1 MTKQKGLGLS
11 HLFGVIFCA
20 DLFTMLTFA
29 PLSTENTAVV
39 MLGIVLSALFQFVL
53 MIPVAAFADRFGER
67 GACEVSMEKNKLL
80 GIIVT
85 LAYLLFFL
93 YSAFNCVGDL
103 GYYTGYFF
111 SYGSTLL
118 IAPICFT
125 LAGIYLA
132 SEHITAIGK
141 TGLAVFAALIFAILA
156 VNLSL
161 IPKSSV
167 SELHLAQDGIAAS
180 VLRCA
185 KADIS
190 RCEFPVL
197 FSFLLPKLKNP
208 GGKNGA
214 VSIWYIGLK
223 LIVAEIIFGFMGMA
237 LGELTSLTKVPV
249 FTAAAYAD
257 GGIIRRFDSFF
268 LILWAITAMVKLGL
282 LIYCSSKCVQVLLP
296 KTQRFKAAVF
306 SGMIPTACV
315 MPILASYEWE
325 RFAYG
330 SRSVVP
336 LIIIAFI
343 IPIFLLIFFGKE
355 KSYEPNI
362 PKNAQSQQG

>member
-53 MIPVAAFADRFGER
+53 MIPVAAFADRFVEYGT
-67 GACEVSMEKNKLL
+67 CELSMQKSKPL
-80 GIIVT
+80 GIVVT

-93 YSAFNCVGDL
+93 YAAFNCVGDL

-111 SYGSTLL
+111 SYGSTRL

-132 SEHITAIGK
+132 CEHITAIGK

-167 SELHLAQDGIAAS
+167 SELHLAQNDIAAS
-180 VLRCA
+180 ILRCA
-185 KADIS
+185 KADLS
-190 RCEFPVL
+190 RCEFPVIM
-197 FSFLLPKLKNP
+197 SFLLPRVKSLD
-208 GGKNGA
+208 GKKGKT
-214 VSIWYIGLK
+214 SIWYIALK
-223 LIVAEIIFGFMGMA
+223 LTAAEIIFGFMGMS
-237 LGELTSLTKVPV
+237 LGEFTSLMKVPV

-257 GGIIRRFDSFF
+257 GGILRRFDSFF
-268 LILWAITAMVKLGL
+268 LIFWAITAMVKLGL
-282 LIYCSSKCVQVLLP
+282 LIYCSAKCVQILLP
-296 KTQRFKAAVF
+296 KARRFEAAVF
-306 SGMIPTACV
+306 SGMIPTACA
-315 MPILASYEWE
+315 MPMLASYEWE
-325 RFAYG
+325 SFAYG
-330 SRSVVP
+330 SRSVMP
-336 LIIIAFI
+336 LIAIAFV
-343 IPIFLLIFFGKE
+343 IPILLLIFFGKE
-355 KSYEPNI
+355 NGYEPNI
-362 PKNAQSQQG
+362 PKNAQSQS